1 MSSTTVPGEAL
12 PDPGLAPLVGRLA
25 DRGTVAAALG
35 RLEAATAD
43 FDALNLDALSDTDVL
58 AVAGRLEALARSH
71 AVADHRVMAR
81 LARLS
86 PREFGAKSVVEL
98 IATRLRISRRA
109 THTRLRAAAL
119 LNPQLPVTG
128 PALPPKLPA
137 TAAAVAVGL
146 ISSEHVTVIAED
158 RTGLIADDAGREA
171 RVSEDQTRPRVGEQI
186 VQFIA
191 GQRIVDR
198 DVHQTG
204 P

>member
-1 MSSTTVPGEAL
+1 MSSTTVPGEVL

-86 PREFGAKSVVEL
+86 PREFGAKS
-98 IATRLRISRRA
+98 ACPS
-109 THTRLRAAAL
+109 
-119 LNPQLPVTG
+119 G
-128 PALPPKLPA
+128 
-137 TAAAVAVGL
+137 
-146 ISSEHVTVIAED
+146 
-158 RTGLIADDAGREA
+158 
-171 RVSEDQTRPRVGEQI
+171 
-186 VQFIA
+186 
-191 GQRIVDR
+191 
-198 DVHQTG
+198 
-204 P
+204 